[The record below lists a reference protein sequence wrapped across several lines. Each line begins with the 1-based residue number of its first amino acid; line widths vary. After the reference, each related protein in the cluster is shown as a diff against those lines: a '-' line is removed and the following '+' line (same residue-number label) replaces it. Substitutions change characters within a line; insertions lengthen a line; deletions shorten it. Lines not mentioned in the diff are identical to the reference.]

1 MHILLYGF
9 GIRTNIKLYMKDYCK
24 VKGKANKEQLDKI
37 IFNVNEGDDATRE
50 SNAKDL
56 TDYEKEKFKNIEILL
71 VQEIDNIIY
80 KMKVSDKNIQ
90 MITKRA
96 IVYNTSSK
104 SESSIRRKLL
114 RRLHKNFRELFR

>member
-1 MHILLYGF
+1 
-9 GIRTNIKLYMKDYCK
+9 MKDYCK

-90 MITKRA
+90 MI
-96 IVYNTSSK
+96 N
-104 SESSIRRKLL
+104 
-114 RRLHKNFRELFR
+114 